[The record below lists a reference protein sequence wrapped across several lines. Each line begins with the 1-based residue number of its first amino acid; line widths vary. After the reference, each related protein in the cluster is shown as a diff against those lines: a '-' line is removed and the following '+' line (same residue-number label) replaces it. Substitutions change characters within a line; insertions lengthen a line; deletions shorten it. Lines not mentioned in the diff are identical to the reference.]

1 MGGHQLRSPDT
12 SEAAGTVPRLLI
24 DKLTQPLLD
33 ASFQYVHGKRAFE
46 TAITS
51 ARRKGWP
58 DEEIARVT
66 GLTVEMIEAV
76 AGRRID

>member
-1 MGGHQLRSPDT
+1 
-12 SEAAGTVPRLLI
+12 VI

-33 ASFQYVHGKRAFE
+33 SSFQYAQGKHAFE
-46 TAITS
+46 TAITA

-66 GLTVEMIEAV
+66 GTTVATIMAV

>member
-1 MGGHQLRSPDT
+1 VVILHRP
-12 SEAAGTVPRLLI
+12 VI

-33 ASFQYVHGKRAFE
+33 SSFQYVQGKHAFE
-46 TAITS
+46 TAITA

-66 GLTVEMIEAV
+66 GTTVAMIEAV

>member
-1 MGGHQLRSPDT
+1 MSSGP
-12 SEAAGTVPRLLI
+12 AAILHRPVA

-33 ASFQYVHGKRAFE
+33 SSFQYVQGKRAFE
-46 TAITS
+46 TAIMS

-66 GLTVEMIEAV
+66 GLTVGLIETV
-76 AGRRID
+76 AGQRPD